1 MTSKQTLMPAI
12 SLLVGLA
19 VGAISGALVSQDI
32 ALHNDF
38 PRTMQFRAM
47 VIDSMTNPSPHDI
60 TLRLLDLYE
69 NGIRRQT
76 SSRDPG
82 KLDWQH
88 ELMEVNLRRYIVRTA
103 EHQENLAE
111 QAIIAAATIRKKGQT
126 PTPED
131 IEFCRQAATRL
142 FSLKQQN

>member
-1 MTSKQTLMPAI
+1 MTSKQTLIPAI
-12 SLLVGLA
+12 SLLVGLT

-32 ALHNDF
+32 SVHNDF

-47 VIDSMTNPSPHDI
+47 VIDSMTNPSPHSI

-69 NGIRRQT
+69 NGIHRQT

-82 KLDWQH
+82 KLDWRH
-88 ELMEVNLRRYIVRTA
+88 ELMEVNLRRYTVRMA
-103 EHQENLAE
+103 EHQEDLAQ

-126 PTPED
+126 PTPEE
-131 IEFCRQAATRL
+131 IEFC
-142 FSLKQQN
+142 KQLANRVYAPHE